1 MGIGLLMQPPS
12 ESVFC
17 LLEREIAVFVRR
29 AEAARI
35 ALLKDTP
42 MDRSTYLLLQ
52 ELSGRGPLGIK
63 ALAEALLLDIS
74 TASRQTATLE
84 ERGYVERV
92 TDPRDARYKLLR
104 ITQRGLE
111 QLGVMGRARAA
122 FYAELLKEWPEEER
136 QAFGELMAKF
146 NRTTGEHIAK
156 YRAAEG
162 LIGDGEHKAGES
174 AE

>member
-1 MGIGLLMQPPS
+1 MHPPNDH
-12 ESVFC
+12 VFC

-35 ALLKDTP
+35 ALLKDHQ

-74 TASRQTATLE
+74 TASRQTAALE
-84 ERGYVERV
+84 EKGYVERI

-104 ITQRGLE
+104 ITEEGRV
-111 QLGVMGRARAA
+111 QLGGMGRTRAA
-122 FYAELLKEWPEEER
+122 FYAGLLKEWPEEEAR
-136 QAFGELMAKF
+136 ALGELIAKF
-146 NRTTGEHIAK
+146 NRTTGKYIAG
-156 YRAAEG
+156 YRAAE
-162 LIGDGEHKAGES
+162 ET
-174 AE
+174 